1 VEFESTTSLTIFL
14 SEIDFNFNKRK
25 EIHTMPYIV
34 YTIRMVVL
42 SVELDKDLE
51 EKLQFLMKKQK
62 IIDKAKFVEL
72 LLTHA
77 INKELLELL
86 SREVRKNNL
95 STWKAAE
102 IAQISLRE
110 MMHELAKRE
119 VLMYDETALKKDL
132 SFVEK

>member
-1 VEFESTTSLTIFL
+1 
-14 SEIDFNFNKRK
+14 
-25 EIHTMPYIV
+25 
-34 YTIRMVVL
+34 MVVL